1 MLDTAVLP
9 FGVLSNGDNVHIL
22 VRRLVAN
29 QRFAGTY
36 VGVEREFSGERER
49 GRLLKI
55 CRDVHWRREIILWRE
70 GERRYC

>member
-36 VGVEREFSGERER
+36 VGVEREFSGERE
-49 GRLLKI
+49 
-55 CRDVHWRREIILWRE
+55 ERE
-70 GERRYC
+70 GGC